1 LPSTSKLDVFI
12 SSSINEFEKT
22 RILLANRINKMSF
35 LEAVLLERRGADT
48 ENVLTV
54 SLKGV
59 ERCDIYV
66 GIFGTKYS
74 EITIKEY
81 RTAVQVGKDRLIYV
95 AKTAQR
101 EPKLAEFIK
110 KELSD
115 QSKYHQFEND
125 PTLLKQVRKDL
136 NSLVVKKFQSD
147 SKMGAVH
154 STTIPIGATDTLVDI
169 RFKDEFSEK
178 LSMVTQMLAGGPHEK
193 TNDAIDV
200 IIMMFK
206 ERIDKWDVPSIKFAT
221 EELFKRLY
229 KFSEKDGMSDLYLI
243 FKDLFARAYAERR
256 HLLDA
261 MLETFGLIMF
271 ESWVPLDDV
280 EIGEKAAKVML
291 KLAIDFLDKDLEVV
305 RDCSMTIDDLA
316 GDFFEPEI
324 LSKEILLAARVFE
337 MSVKD
342 QRLHEFSENLSDW
355 IKVNDQYAWDADI
368 KTYLRD
374 SIDYAQWE
382 HKNYSTNLD
391 QFKTKVLYS
400 ELQQTIDKQI
410 EGYVDFLL
418 ESESHEDTSFEG
430 EELVKT
436 IRAYEFLRPEIA
448 KEIQARILSTGDHP
462 LQDKFDRII
471 HSSKLLGAVYG
482 KSQMVTTFDELVR
495 FLEANSDTENLGIGL
510 TTFGLAMINFTR
522 KPIDIEKESL
532 NQIARK
538 YEVEDLEL
546 GTQKFTFEMNHL
558 VYLSEGQ
565 YDMTKLTSFLK
576 EVHAIIEIESFS
588 SDVEFRLRRFRRT

>member
-66 GIFGTKYS
+66 GIFGAKYS

-81 RTAVQVGKDRLIYV
+81 RTAVEVGKDRLIYV

-101 EPKLAEFIK
+101 EPRLAEFIK

-154 STTIPIGATDTLVDI
+154 STTIPIGATDRLVDI

-178 LSMVTQMLAGGPHEK
+178 LSMVMQMLAGGPHEK

-200 IIMMFK
+200 VIMMFK

-324 LSKEILLAARVFE
+324 LSKEILLAARAFE

-342 QRLHEFSENLSDW
+342 QRLHEFTENLSDW

-382 HKNYSTNLD
+382 HKNYSINLD
-391 QFKTKVLYS
+391 QFKIKVLYP

-522 KPIDIEKESL
+522 KPSDIEKESL

-538 YEVEDLEL
+538 YGVEDLEL
-546 GTQKFTFEMNHL
+546 GTQKFTFEMDHL